1 MTNKHIVSIL
11 RPIAE
16 QVEIK
21 RKDNVSLLE
30 IKKYIIGEIGEHRQM
45 NSSDAQ
51 TMIREV
57 SLSPTTT
64 TLTRY
69 LWNALLKFEG
79 LSVLK

>member
-1 MTNKHIVSIL
+1 MANKHIVSIL

-16 QVEIK
+16 HVEIK
-21 RKDNVSLLE
+21 RKNNVSLLE
-30 IKKYIIGEIGEHRQM
+30 IKRYIIDSVKEHRQM
-45 NSSDAQ
+45 NPSDMQ
-51 TMIREV
+51 TIVREV
-57 SLSPTTT
+57 SVSPTTL